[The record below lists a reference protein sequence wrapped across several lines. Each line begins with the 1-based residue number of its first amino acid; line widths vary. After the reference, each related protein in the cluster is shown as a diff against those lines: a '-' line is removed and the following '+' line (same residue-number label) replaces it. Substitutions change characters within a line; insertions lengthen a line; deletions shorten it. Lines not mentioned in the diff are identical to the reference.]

1 MSMLNFSGDESPE
14 CPLCMELLELDDI
27 NFFPCACGYQVSDY
41 ALVLLKVLC
50 ISPLLIIDFGMTL
63 LIDQNFLLYFT
74 VYEKINIQT
83 SFGDPAP
90 FLPAHSKK
98 GPAFKHL

>member
-27 NFFPCACGYQVSDY
+27 NFFPCACGYQVPTLFIIRRCFSF
-41 ALVLLKVLC
+41 VLC
-50 ISPLLIIDFGMTL
+50 ISPPLLIIDFGMTL

-90 FLPAHSKK
+90 F
-98 GPAFKHL
+98 